1 MIQSCTLSSIHNMK
15 SRGFFMA
22 KQPIV
27 TGDIQENPILSGFEL
42 LARLRPSGYP
52 MIMPDVFMPALSAKE
67 LINLDCLAFV
77 TATEQVLAYK
87 KEIIVFNF
95 NCSVKSLFNAE
106 FVAYVLGRLS
116 ALSARDRGRLVL
128 EITETERIDELNPR
142 KSWQILNANVSRI
155 AETGVRIAID
165 DFGCGNACLTLL
177 RNFPISIIKYS
188 KSVLNDCVSMYSEGA
203 SERDKIG
210 LEIMGAIGT
219 SIRKW
224 GGDIIVEGVER
235 YSDIE
240 PAKNLSA
247 NYFQGH
253 LFGAASSES
262 YAVGADKFEQ
272 RIEGKFSLECHKA

>member
-1 MIQSCTLSSIHNMK
+1 MTQSCTLSSIHNMK

-27 TGDIQENPILSGFEL
+27 TGDIQKKPALSGFEL
-42 LARLRPSGYP
+42 LARLRPSGFP
-52 MIMPDVFMPALSAKE
+52 MTMPDVFMPALSAKDLE
-67 LINLDCLAFV
+67 ALDCLAFV
-77 TATEQVLAYK
+77 TATEQVLASRQ
-87 KEIIVFNF
+87 EIIVFNF

-116 ALSARDRGRLVL
+116 ALSTRDRERLVL
-128 EITETERIDELNPR
+128 EITETERIDEQNPR

-155 AETGVRIAID
+155 AATGVRIAID

-177 RNFPISIIKYS
+177 RNFPISIVKYS
-188 KSVLNDCVSMYSEGA
+188 KSVLDDCVSMYSEGA
-203 SERDKIG
+203 SDRDRIG
-210 LEIMGAIGT
+210 VEMMRAIGS

-224 GGDIIVEGVER
+224 GGAIIVEGVER

-240 PAKNLSA
+240 VAKNLSA

-253 LFGAASSES
+253 FFGAPSSASH
-262 YAVGADKFEQ
+262 ATGADKFEQ
-272 RIEGKFSLECHKA
+272 RIEGRFSLG